1 VLVCQEDEDLMKFQT
16 EEWDPVIS
24 WFNKRFNVN
33 LKKSI
38 QMDISPISD
47 KDKATLTSH
56 LMSYNFAAINGLY
69 YKTL

>member
-1 VLVCQEDEDLMKFQT
+1 MLVCQEDEDLIKFQT

-56 LMSYNFAAINGLY
+56 LMSYNFAAINGWY